1 MVGPGG
7 NQRPGMRPSG
17 CGRAETHTSEVS
29 PTNSL
34 WIWTLA
40 LASLSLSLG
49 RDVTA
54 PILQVLS
61 DSGDLGESVPLSLA
75 PLVVSISFWS

>member
-1 MVGPGG
+1 MWEGRNPYLRGISHKFLMDLDPGT
-7 NQRPGMRPSG
+7 
-17 CGRAETHTSEVS
+17 C
-29 PTNSL
+29 L
-34 WIWTLA
+34 
-40 LASLSLSLG
+40 SLSLSLG